1 MGTQNNTIPLTLVQR
16 EILNLERKYFYTLH
30 NSFTSPE
37 FINDIKEIERNIKAS
52 YSVLSLFSQKKN
64 KIEVALER
72 LMRFY
77 MYKTIK
83 AESVY
88 HSSLSSDLAYYTHDA
103 LINIDAKSI
112 DIDSN
117 KVDKDKVI
125 FEKNQISFKNNS
137 VYSSFPFS
145 GFKFIPRLPTID
157 PVKNLPTLTYF
168 IKCIYEDDTT
178 DFNLVGISLACM
190 PNGELGNLFDF
201 DLLTG
206 FKSYEYI
213 KSTMTGGTGFSAYA
227 PVNSLQAHWTKIR
240 PTGSRRDIYYDSTLN
255 NPLYP
260 SDKIVWAKIDSKRGS
275 KYGACIDGRTARV
288 NVDILKIRYDSFN
301 NPWTGYIYI
310 DL

>member
-1 MGTQNNTIPLTLVQR
+1 MGTQLSTIPLIPVQR
-16 EILNLERKYFYTLH
+16 KILDLERKYFYILH
-30 NSFTSPE
+30 NTFTSPE
-37 FINDIKEIERNIKAS
+37 FIDDLREIESNIKAT
-52 YSVLSLFSQKKN
+52 YPVLSLFSQKKN

-88 HSSLSSDLAYYTHDA
+88 HSSLSSDLAYYTTDA

-112 DIDSN
+112 DMESN
-117 KVDKDKVI
+117 EIDKDKVI
-125 FEKNQISFKNNS
+125 FEKNQISFQNNP
-137 VYSSFPFS
+137 VYSSSLPFS
-145 GFKFIPRLPTID
+145 GFKFTPRLPTID

-168 IKCIYEDDTT
+168 IKCIYKDDTT

-190 PNGELGNLFDF
+190 PNGKLGNLFDF
-201 DLLTG
+201 DLITG
-206 FKSYEYI
+206 FKTYEYI
-213 KSTMTGGTGFSAYA
+213 TTTMAGGPLFSAYA
-227 PVNSLQAHWTKIR
+227 PVNSVLPHWSPLR
-240 PTGSRRDIYYDSTLN
+240 PLGTRRDIYYDTTLN

-260 SDKIVWAKIDSKRGS
+260 TDKIVWAKKEGGS
-275 KYGACIDGRTARV
+275 KYEACIDGRTARV
-288 NVDILKIRYDSFN
+288 NVDTLKIRYDSYN